1 MRANGIARITSDFK
15 INVIKSIKHT
25 CILYF
30 QVLLFPH
37 GPASLVQFSE
47 RKKNEKIRKWSVFG
61 KTQSQHILFKI
72 NQTVHF
78 QNNKWFQKSKLNKIG
93 TLEKCASS
101 SVMIENHT
109 CQ

>member
-47 RKKNEKIRKWSVFG
+47 RKKNEKIRK
-61 KTQSQHILFKI
+61 
-72 NQTVHF
+72 
-78 QNNKWFQKSKLNKIG
+78 
-93 TLEKCASS
+93 
-101 SVMIENHT
+101 
-109 CQ
+109 

>member
-1 MRANGIARITSDFK
+1 MISFW
-15 INVIKSIKHT
+15 
-25 CILYF
+25 
-30 QVLLFPH
+30 
-37 GPASLVQFSE
+37 
-47 RKKNEKIRKWSVFG
+47 KNTE
-61 KTQSQHILFKI
+61 SQHIPFKI